1 MLICD
6 MPFLNS
12 VMKSFVYFKIVLVE
26 KGWYFETV
34 VENSHKLKSQGIS
47 SSIRV

>member
-6 MPFLNS
+6 MSFLNS
-12 VMKSFVYFKIVLVE
+12 VMNSFVYFKILLVE
-26 KGWYFETV
+26 EGRYFEV
-34 VENSHKLKSQGIS
+34 VVKNSHKLKSQGIS